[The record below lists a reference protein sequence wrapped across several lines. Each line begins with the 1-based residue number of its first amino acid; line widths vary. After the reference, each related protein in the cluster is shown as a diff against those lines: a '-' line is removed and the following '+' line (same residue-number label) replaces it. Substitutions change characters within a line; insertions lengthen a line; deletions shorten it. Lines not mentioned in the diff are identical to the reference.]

1 MKARL
6 FSFVL
11 VFILIS
17 GLLVSP
23 VPTAASTE
31 VQSYLVM
38 AGSAE
43 EAARLVE
50 HYGGTVTSQLY
61 IINGVGALLSPQAYA
76 ALLADPAVKQV
87 TPNQAVQASE
97 DGFLGHKKNNA
108 PATDYPDLTGAD
120 LVWQEGIDGD
130 NIAVAVLDTGIAQH
144 PGLLQDL
151 KKKPRHI
158 VGWVDLLDNKR
169 NPHDKNGHGT
179 HIAGII
185 ANTQVGEDGE
195 WNGMAPGIDLVGVRV
210 LDETGA
216 GTYETIIQ
224 GLQWVI
230 EKKDH
235 YNIRV
240 VNLSL
245 WANPSS
251 AYWADPLNI
260 AVTRV
265 WAEGLVVVTVA
276 GNGGPDPMTI
286 AVPGN
291 NPYAVTVGA
300 FTDNYTVDD
309 WNDDYI
315 TPFSASGPTLDGFVK
330 PDLIAPGAHIVST
343 MFPGSYVAK
352 QEAAIWISNTY
363 FSMAGTSQAAAI
375 TSGAAALILARNP
388 YLTPDEVKYR
398 LTITAL
404 PWVIE
409 DGSDVLYSMWQ
420 QGAGRLNVYDAVMN
434 DEISGASNQGLDIW
448 ADLAGDM
455 HYEGFSYFDETFG
468 QFRLRGVDYTDLTDH
483 YGVWDGGAGAWSG
496 GLPAW
501 FGAWTSGAGAWSG
514 GAGAWSGG
522 AGAWSG
528 GAGAWSGG
536 AGAWSGG
543 AGAWSGGAGAWSG
556 GYTTWAGGAG
566 AWSGGAGAWSGG
578 AGAWSGSTTWTDP
591 VFVENF
597 INGVSPDTATTAV
610 SGWVIEP

>member
-6 FSFVL
+6 FSFAL
-11 VFILIS
+11 VFVLIS

-23 VPTAASTE
+23 VPTAASTD

-61 IINGVGALLSPQAYA
+61 IINGVGALLSPQVYA
-76 ALLADPAVKQV
+76 ALLTDPAVKQV
-87 TPNQAVQASE
+87 TPNQVVNASE
-97 DGFLGHKKNNA
+97 DSLLHGNRGL

-120 LVWQEGIDGD
+120 LVWQEGVSGK
-130 NIAVAVLDTGIAQH
+130 NISVAVLDTGIAMH
-144 PGLLQDL
+144 PGVLMDIWGR
-151 KKKPRHI
+151 PRHI
-158 VGWVDLLDNKR
+158 VGWVDFVSQR
-169 NPHDKNGHGT
+169 RTPHDRNGHGT
-179 HIAGII
+179 HIAGVI
-185 ANTQVGEDGE
+185 ANTQIGQDFE
-195 WNGMAPGIDLVGVRV
+195 WNGMAPGVNLVGVRV

-216 GTYETIIQ
+216 GTYEKIIQ

-230 EKKDH
+230 EKKDR

-260 AVTRV
+260 AVTRA

-276 GNGGPDPMTI
+276 GNSGPDPMTV

-291 NPYAVTVGA
+291 NPYAITVGA

-309 WNDDYI
+309 WSDDYI

-343 MFPGSYVAK
+343 MFPGSFVAR
-352 QEAAIWISNTY
+352 QDAATWVSNTY

-388 YLTPDEVKYR
+388 NLTPDEVKYR

-404 PWVIE
+404 PWVVE

-420 QGAGRLNVYDAVMN
+420 QGAGRLNVYDAVMS

-448 ADLAGDM
+448 ADLAGDL
-455 HYEGFSYFDETFG
+455 HYEGFTYFDETVG
-468 QFRLRGVDYTDLTDH
+468 QFRLRGVDYTTLTDH

-496 GLPAW
+496 GAPAW
-501 FGAWTSGAGAWSG
+501 FGAWTS

-578 AGAWSGSTTWTDP
+578 AGAWSGSSTWTDP
-591 VFVENF
+591 IFVENF
-597 INGVSPDTATTAV
+597 ISGVSPDTATTAV
-610 SGWVIEP
+610 SGWIIEP